1 MMTKSTS
8 LIWFRRLL
16 VLVAVVAGATASAAG
31 AAGRPP
37 AVQDAATTNL
47 AALISPPDV
56 RDAASES
63 AVAVADA
70 FERFVAAHP
79 FGKGLSSALGEGL
92 SSALGEGLSS
102 AQSAQV
108 SRPPDIRDTALA
120 LGSQS
125 TGVGRPPDVDD
136 TALAVRYGSV
146 VHTSGFDWADWAIGT
161 GSGVGLAIFLAAGLL
176 MGRQLRHRMQTA

>member
-1 MMTKSTS
+1 MTKSTS

-79 FGKGLSSALGEGL
+79 FGKGL

>member
-16 VLVAVVAGATASAAG
+16 VLGAVVAGATASAAG

-37 AVQDAATTNL
+37 DVQDAATANL

-56 RDAASES
+56 RDAASGS
-63 AVAVADA
+63 TVAVADA
-70 FERFVAAHP
+70 FERFATAHP
-79 FGKGLSSALGEGL
+79 FGKGLSST
-92 SSALGEGLSS
+92 
-102 AQSAQV
+102 QTAQV
-108 SRPPDIRDTALA
+108 SQPPDIRDTALA

-125 TGVGRPPDVDD
+125 TDVGRPPDVDD

-161 GSGVGLAIFLAAGLL
+161 GSGIGLAIFLAAGLL
-176 MGRQLRHRMQTA
+176 MGRQLRHRVQTA